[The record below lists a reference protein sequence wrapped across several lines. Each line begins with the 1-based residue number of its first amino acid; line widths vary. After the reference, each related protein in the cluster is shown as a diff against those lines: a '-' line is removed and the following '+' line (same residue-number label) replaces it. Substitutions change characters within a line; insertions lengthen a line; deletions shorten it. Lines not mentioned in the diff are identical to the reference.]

1 MRTSTILVLLCISSL
16 AFAETNAVEEMS
28 TMTAK
33 AADAVD
39 AALQVLYDL
48 RQANYD
54 AQDAADERN
63 KTNQAACDAEIAD
76 LWSIAESNKATG
88 DAATAQRKYFE
99 AEIAATEA
107 SLAWI
112 ASRRADIR
120 ARQAELQDQRCFS
133 NQIFVRG
140 LADFTGSL
148 QALDLLRND
157 LFPSAGRVEGASLA
171 EIKEKASAKLSQYK
185 HLFNEQAM
193 AAFEQLASSE
203 TSATGAQ
210 SEGDLES
217 QINGLLDTLE
227 SHLET
232 ALANSESNEVQAA
245 WQLAAWLNDS
255 DDEVE
260 NLNDDEDRLNV
271 YLDKI
276 NIAVQAARAH
286 ENKAWEIYFQSSSN
300 YHNAITTCIW
310 KGEAYLEDKHIRA
323 DETGLI
329 DELIKL
335 FKEQVARL

>member
-1 MRTSTILVLLCISSL
+1 MKTSAIILLICLMPL
-16 AFAETNAVEEMS
+16 ALSTEVEEMS

-76 LWSIAESNKATG
+76 LWSIATSNKATG

-99 AEIAATEA
+99 AEIASTEA

-112 ASRRADIR
+112 DSRRNDIR

-157 LFPSAGRVEGASLA
+157 LFPAAGRDSEASLA

-193 AAFEQLASSE
+193 AAFEQLASTE
-203 TSATGAQ
+203 TSTVSAA
-210 SEGDLES
+210 SEGDLET
-217 QINGLLDTLE
+217 QINSLLDTLE

-310 KGEAYLEDKHIRA
+310 KGEAYLEDKHVRA
-323 DETGLI
+323 DETALI